1 MRYTRP
7 SRSTSLLP
15 YSIHGVAREEY
26 GANRFWVDQGLPR
39 IVADTFDGT
48 ILTESGVRLSPVSVL
63 MMIAVVVENSESSA
77 QAS

>member
-1 MRYTRP
+1 M
-7 SRSTSLLP
+7 
-15 YSIHGVAREEY
+15 